1 MSGRV
6 DLKLRS
12 RFKFVSRPSM
22 ENTFAKVLDTFLN
35 SAIALFKNT
44 RTENA
49 LLIHYPA
56 YSLKPI
62 DVWRSKV
69 KRLNTQYSIL
79 KLKLKTSNNHT
90 SRNSFVSSVIN
101 QYKTSSNSV
110 VAIFINHQ
118 WACCANTDSG
128 NIIHL

>member
-62 DVWRSKV
+62 DVWRS
-69 KRLNTQYSIL
+69 
-79 KLKLKTSNNHT
+79 
-90 SRNSFVSSVIN
+90 
-101 QYKTSSNSV
+101 
-110 VAIFINHQ
+110 
-118 WACCANTDSG
+118 
-128 NIIHL
+128 